1 MKDLLKILIALLAMA
16 AGFWCYNNELLAP
29 AVVLFIICFI
39 FYRSGTKEDRRKE
52 KEKLKREGNSVSF
65 WDILLMI
72 VFLPI
77 ALPIKLIIYI
87 HKHDSK
93 YESSAE
99 KFLRE
104 SEEYSAESMARY
116 HAKKAKEKQLLRQAE
131 LLEAQAKYQSGYKY
145 KQTMK
150 EAENLRREAGRL

>member
-1 MKDLLKILIALLAMA
+1 
-16 AGFWCYNNELLAP
+16 
-29 AVVLFIICFI
+29 
-39 FYRSGTKEDRRKE
+39 
-52 KEKLKREGNSVSF
+52 
-65 WDILLMI
+65 MI

-104 SEEYSAESMARY
+104 SEEYSAERLDAY
-116 HAKKAKEKQLLRQAE
+116 
-131 LLEAQAKYQSGYKY
+131 EAMIEIPMCFATNVLWYANSQIPSIRIIWL
-145 KQTMK
+145 M
-150 EAENLRREAGRL
+150 